1 MTNFKRRTSSESP
14 ASPRYVQ
21 RVSRT
26 EQSSSRAYPIGQS
39 QQRTAHIG
47 SSTQRSSRDNTISQ
61 RAAQDAQ
68 SFDRISPS
76 IQMSSRLTN
85 SQNSQ
90 EEMAAYSR
98 TSQRDYSQRKKQSK
112 RRKII
117 AGVVAVCVALLVS
130 GVAFAWSYIND
141 ISNRLAEGV
150 DDDLRFA
157 LSEAPAPG
165 EPFYMLL
172 MGVDRS
178 EERAADEENG
188 DSNFRSDSMI
198 LARIDSSQK
207 QVTLISL
214 HRDTLIDMGE
224 LGVQKLNAAHQIGG
238 AAYTVETVSKFAGVP
253 ISHYAEIDFDSF
265 KAIVDA
271 LGGVEVDVPMEINDD
286 DAGGHVDAGLQTLN
300 GDQALILA
308 RARHAYDEFGDGDVY
323 RAANQRMILGA
334 IAQKILA
341 SDLPTIA
348 KTVSMA
354 ADYIVTDM
362 TIDEIIKVAQCLRG
376 MDTSKDIYSIMEPT
390 EAVYMDGGWYEYVNE
405 PAWRAIIS
413 RVDQGLPPVADEEV
427 YANNGGITD
436 GSLDKD
442 FIAQNAL
449 SSGNARSPQEV
460 KTPHIDVYNG
470 NGIGGAAS
478 VAADLVK
485 GAGFAVGEV
494 GNADSSDHSQT
505 LIVYNNEADKAD
517 AQKIAAALGVGATF
531 KNDGSYSFTGRILVI
546 VGQDF

>member
-1 MTNFKRRTSSESP
+1 MTNNKRRTSSESP
-14 ASPRYVQ
+14 VRPRGAFDQ
-21 RVSRT
+21 
-26 EQSSSRAYPIGQS
+26 E
-39 QQRTAHIG
+39 RTAAIHSE
-47 SSTQRSSRDNTISQ
+47 SSPYRQ
-61 RAAQDAQ
+61 ADA
-68 SFDRISPS
+68 
-76 IQMSSRLTN
+76 
-85 SQNSQ
+85 
-90 EEMAAYSR
+90 AAYSR
-98 TSQRDYSQRKKQSK
+98 TSQRDYSQRKKKDK

-117 AGVVAVCVALLVS
+117 VGVVAAFVA
-130 GVAFAWSYIND
+130 VAVGGAALAWAYVND
-141 ISNRLAEGV
+141 ISQRLTAGV

-178 EERAADEENG
+178 EERAADESNG
-188 DSNFRSDSMI
+188 DSKFRSDSMI
-198 LARIDSSQK
+198 LARIDSKQK

-224 LGVQKLNAAHQIGG
+224 YGVQKLNAAHQIGG

-271 LGGVEVDVPMEINDD
+271 LGGVEVDVPMEINDQ
-286 DAGGHVDAGLQTLN
+286 DAGGHVDAGLHTLT
-300 GDQALILA
+300 GDEALILA
-308 RARHAYDEFGDGDVY
+308 RARHAYDDYGDGDVY
-323 RAANQRMILGA
+323 RAANQRLILGA
-334 IAQKILA
+334 IAKTILS

-405 PAWRAIIS
+405 PAWRAIMS

-427 YANNGGITD
+427 YANNGGVTD
-436 GSLDKD
+436 GSLNKD

-449 SSGNARSPQEV
+449 SSGGARSASDV
-460 KTPHIDVYNG
+460 KTAHVDVYNG
-470 NGIGGAAS
+470 NGVAGAAS
-478 VAADLVK
+478 VASDIVESV
-485 GAGFAVGEV
+485 GFTIGEV
-494 GNADSSDHSQT
+494 TNADSDDYAQT
-505 LIVYNNEADKAD
+505 LIVYTSDADKAE
-517 AQKIAAALGVGATF
+517 AQKIAQALGVGATL
-531 KNDGSYSFTGRILVI
+531 KNDGSYTFSGRILVI
-546 VGQDF
+546 VGHDF